1 MNQTQKTADGR
12 KAQGEAMP
20 QEEPK
25 TPRLV
30 SEFASDPEMREL
42 VEIFVSELPDRVAR
56 LTDTW
61 EQTQLEE
68 VKRLAHQLKGASAGY
83 GFPTIGEAAGRLEDG
98 LRATSGGANQINL
111 KNLQRDLDE
120 LIDLCNRAA
129 A

>member
-1 MNQTQKTADGR
+1 
-12 KAQGEAMP
+12 MP

-56 LTDTW
+56 LTSTW
-61 EQTQLEE
+61 EQTELEE

-83 GFPTIGEAAGRLEDG
+83 GFPTIGAAAGKLEDA
-98 LRATSGGANQINL
+98 LRSTSGGASQNNL